1 LTFKKELNEAIA
13 EESDFVES
21 LGQYIGNREN
31 KITFKGI
38 THFEA
43 YLKRIKMRNI

>member
-31 KITFKGI
+31 KITFNGI

-43 YLKRIKMRNI
+43 YLKVVK